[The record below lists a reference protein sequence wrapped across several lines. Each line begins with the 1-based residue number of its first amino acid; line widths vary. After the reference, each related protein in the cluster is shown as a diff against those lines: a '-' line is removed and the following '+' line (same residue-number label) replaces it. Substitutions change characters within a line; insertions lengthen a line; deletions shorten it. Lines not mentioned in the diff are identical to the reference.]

1 MQTIPIRHL
10 ANYSHKTFCDVT
22 LLYTLVCIGCLIS
35 VTVKAQGHFTV
46 NGTVRD
52 KATGEA
58 LIGATVSLQELP
70 RSGILSNAYGF
81 YSISAPAGHYTLVV
95 SFAGYQQDSRPIE
108 LTHDLVLPIELGATA
123 GELAEVVVSAQ
134 KRNDNVTRPLMG
146 VQKLST
152 NEIKNVPVLF
162 GEKDVLKTIQL
173 LPGIQSASDGNSG
186 FYVRGGG
193 ADQNLILLDEATVY
207 NPSHLLGFFS
217 TFNSDAIKDI
227 TVYKGGM
234 PAEYGGRLA
243 SVIDI
248 KMNDGND
255 KDYHLGGGI
264 GLISTRLNAEG
275 PIVPDRGSFSISGRR
290 TYADLFLKLS
300 PDSSVNDNSL
310 YFYDLNV
317 KANYKFDE
325 KNHVYLSGYF
335 GRDNLAFGN
344 TFGIDY
350 GNQTGTARWNHV
362 FSSRLFSNTSLI
374 YSKYSYKIRINSNN
388 NNIGFT
394 SDIRDADLKEDLQ
407 YFIDADNKIDFGF
420 SVIHHEISP
429 GIISASATSS
439 FNPLTIQ
446 NKYSLENAA
455 YVSHEWSPTANL
467 HFNYG
472 IRVAG
477 FIVLGPGDFYTYDSA
492 GNTIKTS
499 HYASGNIVTT
509 YTNLEPRASVS
520 YQLNDAS
527 SVKASYNR
535 NTQVLHLLSN
545 STSANPT
552 DLWIPSSNNVKPEIS
567 DQASI
572 GYFRNFDDN
581 RYEFS
586 VETYYKSMQNQI
598 DYKNGAQL
606 IANQNVESQLLYG
619 KGRAYGLELF
629 GKKKVGKFTGWVS
642 YTLSRTELKIDG
654 INQNNWYPAKQDRTH
669 DISLVGIYQASR
681 KWTISATW
689 VYYTGNAVTFPSAK
703 YEVAGLTTF
712 YYTERN
718 GYRMPAYHRMDVA
731 ATMQGKKKKK
741 FESSW
746 TFSVY
751 NLYGRENAYS
761 IVFQDDPNDPT
772 KTQALQYALF
782 RWVPAVT
789 YNFKF

>member
-1 MQTIPIRHL
+1 MTNYLYKLLTI
-10 ANYSHKTFCDVT
+10 A
-22 LLYTLVCIGCLIS
+22 LLWADCLLS
-35 VTVKAQGHFTV
+35 VTANGQSRFTIS
-46 NGTVRD
+46 GTIRD
-52 KATGEA
+52 KTNGEA
-58 LIGATVSLQELP
+58 LIGATVSLQEVP
-70 RSGILSNAYGF
+70 RSGIISNSYGF
-81 YSISAPAGHYTLVV
+81 YSISAPAGKYTLVITF
-95 SFAGYQQDSRPIE
+95 SGYEPDTFSINLDHNIP
-108 LTHDLVLPIELGATA
+108 LPVELGAAA
-123 GELAEVVVSAQ
+123 GQLAEVVVSAQ
-134 KRNDNVTRPLMG
+134 KKNDNVTRPLMG
-146 VQKLST
+146 VQKLT
-152 NEIKNVPVLF
+152 TKEINAIPVLF

-173 LPGIQSASDGNSG
+173 LPGIQFAGDGNSG

-217 TFNSDAIKDI
+217 TFNSDAIKDV

-234 PAEYGGRLA
+234 PAEYGGRLS
-243 SVIDI
+243 SVVDI

-275 PIVPDRGSFSISGRR
+275 PIVPDKGSFSISGRR

-325 KNHVYLSGYF
+325 RNHLYLSGYF

-350 GNQTGTARWNHV
+350 GNATGTARWNHV
-362 FSSRLFSNTSLI
+362 FNSRLFSNTSLI
-374 YSKYSYKIRINSNN
+374 YSKYSYKIRINSENN
-388 NNIGFT
+388 DIGFT
-394 SDIRDADLKEDLQ
+394 SNIRDADVKEDLQ
-407 YFIDADNKIDFGF
+407 YFARADNKIDFGF
-420 SVIHHEISP
+420 STIHHVIAP
-429 GIISASATSS
+429 GIINASSGSS
-439 FNPLTIQ
+439 FNSLALQ
-446 NKYSLENAA
+446 NKYSLENAV
-455 YVSHEWSPTANL
+455 YVSHEWSPAEVL

-472 IRVAG
+472 LRATN
-477 FIVLGPGDFYTYDSA
+477 FLVLGPGTFYNYDSA
-492 GNTIKTS
+492 GNTKDSTR
-499 HYASGNIVTT
+499 YNSGSIVKT
-509 YTNLEPRASVS
+509 YTNLEPRLSVS
-520 YQLNDAS
+520 IQLNEAS
-527 SVKASYNR
+527 SVKVSYNR

-552 DLWIPSSNNVKPEIS
+552 DLWIPSSNNVKPEIA
-567 DQASI
+567 DQESI
-572 GYFRNFDDN
+572 GYFRNFKDN

-586 VETYYKSMQNQI
+586 VEAYYKSMQNQI
-598 DYKNGAQL
+598 DYRNGAQL
-606 IANQNVESQLLYG
+606 IANENVESQLLFG

-629 GKKKVGKFTGWVS
+629 LKKKVGKFTGWLS

-654 INQNNWYPAKQDRTH
+654 VNQDNWYPAKQDRTH
-669 DISLVGIYQASR
+669 DISLVGIYQAGR
-681 KWTISATW
+681 KWTLSATW
-689 VYYTGNAVTFPSAK
+689 IYYTGNAVTWPNGK
-703 YEVAGLTTF
+703 YTIDGQTAF

-718 GYRMPAYHRMDVA
+718 AYRMPAYHRMDVA
-731 ATMQGKKKKK
+731 ATLLGKKRKR

-761 IVFQDDPNDPT
+761 VVFQTDPNDPT
-772 KTQALQYALF
+772 KTQAVQYSLF
-782 RWVPAVT
+782 RFVPSVI